1 MPQIKANGIN
11 LEYESYGPA
20 SGPTILLIMGLGGQ
34 LTRWPLPF
42 IEMLTAR
49 GYRVIRYDNRD
60 VGLSKK
66 FDEAGPVNVQN
77 LMADVAAGKKLKV
90 PYSMRDMAA
99 DGVGLLDALGIK
111 KAHIV
116 GASMGG
122 MIAQWVAADFPE
134 HTISLTSIMSSSGNP
149 ALPTSTPEATA
160 ILFNRLPAD
169 ADLDTILDYGVKGA
183 KVIGSPGYPQDDAV
197 LRNQIASDYKR
208 SNYPDGFSRQIAA
221 VMADGDR
228 RPVLKRITAPTVV
241 VHGADDP
248 LVRVDAGRDTAEN
261 ISGAELR
268 VVPGMGHD
276 LPPGL
281 YPTLVAAIEA
291 AVSRSRARA

>member
-11 LEYESYGPA
+11 LEYESYGPT
-20 SGPTILLIMGLGGQ
+20 SGQTILLIMGLGGQ

-66 FDEAGPVNVQN
+66 FEDAGPVNVQT
-77 LMADVAAGKKLKV
+77 LMADVAAGKKPKV

-99 DGVGLLDALGIK
+99 DAAGLLDALGIK

-134 HTISLTSIMSSSGNP
+134 HTISLTSIMSSTGNP
-149 ALPTSTPEATA
+149 ALPTSTPAATEV
-160 ILFNRLPAD
+160 LFNRPPVNV
-169 ADLDTILDYGVKGA
+169 DLETLLDYGVKGA

-197 LRNQIASDYKR
+197 LRNQIASDFKR
-208 SNYPDGFSRQIAA
+208 SNYPEGFSRQIAA
-221 VMADGDR
+221 VMA
-228 RPVLKRITAPTVV
+228 
-241 VHGADDP
+241 
-248 LVRVDAGRDTAEN
+248 
-261 ISGAELR
+261 
-268 VVPGMGHD
+268 
-276 LPPGL
+276 
-281 YPTLVAAIEA
+281 
-291 AVSRSRARA
+291 